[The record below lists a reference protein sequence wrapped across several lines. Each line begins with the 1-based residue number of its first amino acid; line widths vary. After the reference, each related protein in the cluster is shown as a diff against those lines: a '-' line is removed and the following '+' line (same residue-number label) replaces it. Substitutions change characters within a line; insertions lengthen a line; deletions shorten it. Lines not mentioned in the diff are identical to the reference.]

1 MCAVRENVA
10 REGLMQQEPRWPS
23 VIGTIG
29 IVIGIVLLIDTADDV
44 LTLQWT
50 AEHWRRIFAP
60 EIADVI
66 ARAMPS
72 VGMRIVSTVVQVAL
86 AALLV
91 VGCLALRR
99 RSRAGVVHCRLW
111 AWLAI
116 AWVVIQL
123 ARGAVWLR
131 QFGND
136 LPSVGAVT
144 PHAYALFAGALAAV
158 ILLAFPVFLLVW
170 LSRPAVRA
178 EYERW
183 DS

>member
-1 MCAVRENVA
+1 
-10 REGLMQQEPRWPS
+10 MQQEPRWPT

-29 IVIGIVLLIDTADDV
+29 IVIGILLLIDTADDV

-50 AEHWRRIFAP
+50 AENWRRIFAP
-60 EIADVI
+60 EIADAI

-72 VGMRIVSTVVQVAL
+72 VGMRILSTGVQVAL

-91 VGCLALRR
+91 VGCLRLRR
-99 RSRAGVVHCRLW
+99 RSRAGVAQGRLW

-116 AWVVIQL
+116 AWVIIQTM
-123 ARGAVWLR
+123 RGAVWLR
-131 QFGND
+131 QFGDD
-136 LPSVGAVT
+136 LPSLGAVT
-144 PHAYALFAGALAAV
+144 PHVYVLFAGALAVA

-183 DS
+183 TS